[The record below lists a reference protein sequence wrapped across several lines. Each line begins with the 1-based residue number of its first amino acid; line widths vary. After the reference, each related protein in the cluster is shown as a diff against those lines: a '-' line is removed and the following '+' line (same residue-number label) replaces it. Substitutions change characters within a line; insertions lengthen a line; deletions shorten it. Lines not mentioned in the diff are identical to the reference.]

1 MWMIDLLNEM
11 KIMSIIYYEGEV
23 STANEYG
30 YDAGGKLTAT
40 VVKYEYDKTGKLI
53 KKSIIRN
60 IKVGVYFL
68 SEEQAKM
75 LYIAL
80 SDNAEEL
87 PL

>member
-1 MWMIDLLNEM
+1 
-11 KIMSIIYYEGEV
+11 MSIVYYEGEV

-40 VVKYEYDKTGKLI
+40 IIRFEYDKAGKLM

-60 IKVGVYFL
+60 IKVEIYFL
-68 SEEQAKM
+68 TEEQAKM

-87 PL
+87 PV